1 MREPS
6 DVEPIKG
13 SFKADYDGVFIFIFD
28 NSFSWFTDKLLT
40 YNIQL
45 FQPAFAM
52 ADSNRAMQCR
62 RLLSNLSEE
71 SKQAKLKLV
80 QCEEKRTSLTQEI
93 SSIESRLAALQE
105 EFQRKQLLVANAK
118 KEYQDCSV
126 RIEYNE
132 AKKIGLCI
140 RTLEKKTLSN
150 VLSYLGKGSE
160 AYVVCKYW
168 KSLMDDL
175 SNR

>member
-1 MREPS
+1 
-6 DVEPIKG
+6 
-13 SFKADYDGVFIFIFD
+13 
-28 NSFSWFTDKLLT
+28 
-40 YNIQL
+40 
-45 FQPAFAM
+45 M

-80 QCEEKRTSLTQEI
+80 QCDEKRTSLTQEI

-140 RTLEKKTLSN
+140 RSVIVANNHSSLIILKHTWCSFCRTLEKKTLSN

>member
-1 MREPS
+1 
-6 DVEPIKG
+6 
-13 SFKADYDGVFIFIFD
+13 
-28 NSFSWFTDKLLT
+28 
-40 YNIQL
+40 
-45 FQPAFAM
+45 M

-62 RLLSNLSEE
+62 RLLSSLSEE

-80 QCEEKRTSLTQEI
+80 QYDEKRTSLTQEI

-105 EFQRKQLLVANAK
+105 ELQRKQLLVANAK

-140 RTLEKKTLSN
+140 RFAIIHN
-150 VLSYLGKGSE
+150 
-160 AYVVCKYW
+160 
-168 KSLMDDL
+168 
-175 SNR
+175 NRISTS

>member
-1 MREPS
+1 
-6 DVEPIKG
+6 
-13 SFKADYDGVFIFIFD
+13 
-28 NSFSWFTDKLLT
+28 
-40 YNIQL
+40 
-45 FQPAFAM
+45 M

-93 SSIESRLAALQE
+93 SLIESRLAALQE

-140 RTLEKKTLSN
+140 RFVIVAKN
-150 VLSYLGKGSE
+150 HIF
-160 AYVVCKYW
+160 A
-168 KSLMDDL
+168 
-175 SNR
+175 